1 MTGVSG
7 SDGALKRWRGVGAV
21 AGWQVAASTC
31 FYAVFAAT
39 AALREA
45 FSLSRAVVGL
55 AVTATVLGYTLALF
69 PAGALVDARGDRPV
83 MVAGLA
89 GLGLGAVAV
98 AVAPGVAVLFLALL
112 AVGAAYSVGMPA
124 TNRAVVRVAPAG
136 AHGLAVNVKQVG
148 VTAGS
153 GLGAVLVTA
162 ATTLALGWRA
172 GFLAAGALALAGAGL
187 HALRADRSGAGGSGS
202 LALPDIAALRAV
214 PGYPALVAAGFF
226 LGAAIFATTGHV
238 VLHMTEAVAAAPG
251 LAGLTLAGVQVAG
264 SAGRLGGGW
273 IADRLPGSDARS
285 AAVVLLGLTGLS
297 VAGAVAVAVAP
308 GPTTAAAA
316 FLVLGVGIVGFPGL
330 YYACLTA
337 MVPEERL
344 GGATAVGQ
352 FVLNVGGLLA
362 PPAAGYVADATS
374 YRLAWLGLAAAAV
387 VAGLLI
393 GAVVARR

>member
-1 MTGVSG
+1 VSEG
-7 SDGALKRWRGVGAV
+7 RDEGRVGRWRGVGAV

-31 FYAVFAAT
+31 FYAAFAAT
-39 AALREA
+39 AAFRET
-45 FSLSRAVVGL
+45 FGLSRAVVGL
-55 AVTATVLGYTLALF
+55 AVTATVLGYTLALL

-83 MVAGLA
+83 MVGGLL

-98 AVAPGVAVLFLALL
+98 GAATGTPLLFLALL
-112 AVGAAYSVGMPA
+112 LVGACYSVGMPA
-124 TNRAVVRVAPAG
+124 TNRAVVRVAPPG
-136 AHGLAVNVKQVG
+136 AHGLAVNLKQVG

-162 ATTLALGWRA
+162 ATTLTLGWRA
-172 GFLAAGALALAGAGL
+172 GFVAAGVLALVGTGWY
-187 HALRADRSGAGGSGS
+187 ALRADRSGAGGSGS
-202 LALPDIAALRAV
+202 VDLPDLAALRAV
-214 PGYPALVAAGFF
+214 PGYSALVAAGFF

-238 VLHMTEAVAAAPG
+238 VLHMTEAVRAGPG

-273 IADRLPGSDARS
+273 VADRLPGSDAAS
-285 AAVVLLGLTGLS
+285 AAVVLLGLTLLS
-297 VAGAVAVAVAP
+297 VAGFLAVAVVGSAAGAAV
-308 GPTTAAAA
+308 A

-337 MVPEERL
+337 MVPDEQM

-362 PPAAGYVADATS
+362 PPAVGYLADAAS
-374 YRLAWLGLAAAAV
+374 YRVAWTGLAAAGG
-387 VAGLLI
+387 VAALLL
-393 GAVVARR
+393 VALVRAR